1 MLPIEQETNLEV
13 LRQYAILYRDEA
25 KRLST
30 ENAELKGG
38 KTSEAQD
45 FLHAR
50 LKDQL
55 SRLKKKFFG
64 FGREEL
70 HATTARPVGHKQQ
83 RLRLHGKRPHV
94 EKSQAGKAKKADKTE
109 KVLDQLRERIEHD
122 FTSDR
127 LREENQVREI
137 VVTDP
142 KEAWKKMEGLESQ
155 SVEIT
160 ITERT
165 YKKVVHSQAKYKLK
179 DEYNKTGKEVI
190 ITAPGPVKLKPGCQY
205 SVDFAL
211 AVVSDKY
218 EFHLPLERQRRKM
231 EASGLDIDV
240 KTLFDLTRTVAN
252 HCDEAVI
259 PKIRRDIQSD
269 FCAVHLDESPWPING
284 SKDSAGQMW
293 VMSNRIGNH
302 YRFEPT
308 RSGKIA
314 VEMLKGYEGA
324 VVTDGFSGYSRLPR
338 ELKGVRQGGCWGHAR
353 REFFERIDDFSE
365 AADFVEMVDKLYEIE
380 DKALTFEHLAEL
392 RRTESKALIDQM
404 HAWLW
409 DVKQRYLKGDG
420 IVAGA
425 NYCLKRW
432 KQLTLFLTDLS
443 VPLDNNYAEL
453 ALRHIVM
460 GRKNFAGSRSID
472 GADIA
477 ATLYTV
483 IESSK
488 KVGLQPTEYM
498 KYVITERWHGRD
510 PKSPLEYSL
519 DKFGKNEETKFPAK
533 KDWQIMPAETPTA

>member
-1 MLPIEQETNLEV
+1 
-13 LRQYAILYRDEA
+13 
-25 KRLST
+25 
-30 ENAELKGG
+30 
-38 KTSEAQD
+38 
-45 FLHAR
+45 
-50 LKDQL
+50 
-55 SRLKKKFFG
+55 
-64 FGREEL
+64 
-70 HATTARPVGHKQQ
+70 
-83 RLRLHGKRPHV
+83 
-94 EKSQAGKAKKADKTE
+94 
-109 KVLDQLRERIEHD
+109 
-122 FTSDR
+122 
-127 LREENQVREI
+127 
-137 VVTDP
+137 VVT
-142 KEAWKKMEGLESQ
+142 
-155 SVEIT
+155 
-160 ITERT
+160 
-165 YKKVVHSQAKYKLK
+165 
-179 DEYNKTGKEVI
+179 
-190 ITAPGPVKLKPGCQY
+190 
-205 SVDFAL
+205 
-211 AVVSDKY
+211 DKY

-231 EASGLDIDV
+231 EAGGLDIDV

-259 PKIRRDIQSD
+259 PKVVRDIQAD

-284 SKDSAGQMW
+284 SKDSDGQMW

-324 VVTDGFSGYSRLPR
+324 AVTDGFSGYLRLPR

-353 REFFERIDDFSE
+353 REFYERIDDFSE
-365 AADFVEMVDKLYEIE
+365 AAAFVEMVDKLYEIE

-392 RRTESKALIDQM
+392 RRTESKTLIDQM
-404 HAWLW
+404 NAWLW
-409 DVKQRYLKGDG
+409 DVKKRYLKGDG

-432 KQLTLFLTDLS
+432 KALSLFLTDLS

-488 KVGLQPTEYM
+488 KVGLQPTEYL

-519 DKFGKNEETKFPAK
+519 EKFGKNEEIKFPAK
-533 KDWQIMPAETPTA
+533 KDWQILPNETPSA